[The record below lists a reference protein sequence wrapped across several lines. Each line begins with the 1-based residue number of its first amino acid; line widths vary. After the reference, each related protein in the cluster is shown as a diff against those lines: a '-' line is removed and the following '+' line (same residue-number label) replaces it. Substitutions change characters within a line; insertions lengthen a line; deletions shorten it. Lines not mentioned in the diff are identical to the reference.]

1 MQKKSVLQADT
12 FMQAALH
19 LAADINSPL
28 ILFDKSDKGVDKRH
42 SESDH

>member
-1 MQKKSVLQADT
+1 MQQNSVLQADP
-12 FMQAALH
+12 FLQAALH

-28 ILFDKSDKGVDKRH
+28 IPLDKSDKGVDKRH